1 MKKTLGIFVLSCLAL
16 LAVTSCSSNE
26 KSFIKSGGS
35 DVVSFRVLPFELT
48 DIKLLDGPFLLATE
62 LNINILLNYEPD
74 RLLSKFYSEAGL
86 KPKADHYLGWE
97 NETIAGHSLGHYLS
111 ACSMM
116 YQTTGDKRFIERVNY
131 IVNELKYLQD
141 KDGNG

>member
-1 MKKTLGIFVLSCLAL
+1 MKKTLGTIVFSFLIL
-16 LAVTSCSSNE
+16 LAVISCSSHE

-62 LNINILLNYEPD
+62 LNINTLLKYEPD

-86 KPKADHYLGWE
+86 
-97 NETIAGHSLGHYLS
+97 
-111 ACSMM
+111 
-116 YQTTGDKRFIERVNY
+116 
-131 IVNELKYLQD
+131 
-141 KDGNG
+141 